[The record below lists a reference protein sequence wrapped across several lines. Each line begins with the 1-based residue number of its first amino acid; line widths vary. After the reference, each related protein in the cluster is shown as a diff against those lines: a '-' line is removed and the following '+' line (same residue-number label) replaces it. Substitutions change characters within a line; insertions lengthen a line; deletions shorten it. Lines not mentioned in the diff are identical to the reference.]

1 LSFEIFCCKKVEIS
15 RSYILLSEYTADF
28 MCQLGTSVTNQ
39 CLMHCSFDRYVPPLK
54 PVSSRWSLEL
64 PDSPPAIE
72 EELRKQE
79 SLLNHLHEELMKV
92 KDLAKEEQLWEVQ
105 RVVTQL
111 KRKVKTFVTS

>member
-1 LSFEIFCCKKVEIS
+1 MSNVSYHTHFC
-15 RSYILLSEYTADF
+15 
-28 MCQLGTSVTNQ
+28 
-39 CLMHCSFDRYVPPLK
+39 CSFDRYIPPLK

-111 KRKVKTFVTS
+111 KRKVNEGFRPRVDIFTRLSL

>member
-1 LSFEIFCCKKVEIS
+1 MILQYSIQNYYFIERAEVS
-15 RSYILLSEYTADF
+15 MHTLLS
-28 MCQLGTSVTNQ
+28 Q
-39 CLMHCSFDRYVPPLK
+39 CCSYHDIHEHLCCWLNRYVPPLK

-111 KRKVKTFVTS
+111 NRKVN